1 MQCTRCRVHAHAA
14 YMQGYRVHAHAH
26 AHAHAHVTC
35 HMSHA
40 HAQYAHA
47 GYIHMQG
54 ICTCTSHMQ
63 GICTCRGYAAY
74 LPRDRKAGATVACL
88 DGYGEQRTRGAP
100 RGLVRVR
107 ARVRARARVGVG
119 VRVRGSGLGLA
130 VQPGALSVEP
140 SKRASLAQSAMLTAR
155 LVAAQR
161 PAMPRPRGSVKRAP
175 PSSSDRQK
183 TSLRCAWRG

>member
-1 MQCTRCRVHAHAA
+1 MQRTCRATG
-14 YMQGYRVHAHAH
+14 YMHMHMH
-26 AHAHAHVTC
+26 MHMHMSHVTC
-35 HMSHA
+35 TCTCTCTLHIA
-40 HAQYAHA
+40 HCTCRGYAHA
-47 GYIHMQG
+47 GDM
-54 ICTCTSHMQ
+54 HMQ

-107 ARVRARARVGVG
+107 ARVRARARVGVGVG